1 MPRRSING
9 NDQLTEK
16 FFEQCREY
24 LAGKARLKT
33 AAGRL
38 GISVVKF
45 QDRIRLA
52 LESGYLVLKGLRANK
67 ASMDLRSAWMDKFDQ
82 NVEVC
87 IAEGSPDNET
97 FAHFAAENL
106 IWLLRTLLEQKK
118 TITIGIVSGSCTG
131 ETIKQL
137 VESRLWDE
145 LVSDANIRSTSVHV
159 LALNVTPVDGWDLE
173 GNANIA
179 VLRLAM
185 FLREKLPECACTPYG
200 LTSALII
207 PENQRKAADITNKKL
222 IEMADPALMSSKGG
236 MSSLDLVITGVGT
249 ASSSVFQ
256 KVIKAAKIQEPK
268 GMVGDVAFWP
278 VDEAGNALELTR
290 KGSKGK
296 QETCLIYSAIRLDT
310 LKKLVKKKAKVVV
323 IARNMRR
330 DADVD
335 KTKAILA
342 AVRGGYVNFLV
353 TDRATADKL

>member
-33 AAGRL
+33 VAGRL
-38 GISVVKF
+38 GISVVQF
-45 QDRIRLA
+45 QDRIRVA
-52 LESGYLVLKGLRANK
+52 LESGYLVLRGVLAGK
-67 ASMDLRSAWMDKFDQ
+67 ASMDLRSDWMDKYDE
-82 NVEVC
+82 NVETF
-87 IAEGSPDNET
+87 IAEGCPDNET

-106 IWLLRTLLEQKK
+106 IWLLRILLEQKK
-118 TITIGIVSGSCTG
+118 TITIGIVSGSSTG

-137 VESRLWDE
+137 VDSRLWDE
-145 LVSDANIRSTSVHV
+145 LVSDANIIAGRINII
-159 LALNVTPVDGWDLE
+159 ALNVTPVDGWELE

-185 FLREKLPECACTPYG
+185 FLREKLPNCDCTPYG

-207 PENQRKAADITNKKL
+207 PENQRKAADVTNKKL
-222 IEMADPALMSSKGG
+222 IEMADPSLISSGG
-236 MSSLDLVITGVGT
+236 AVSSLDLVITGVGT
-249 ASSSVFQ
+249 PSNSVFQ
-256 KVIKAAKIQEPK
+256 EVMKAANIQEPE

-278 VDEAGNALELTR
+278 VDEAGNALTLTR
-290 KGSKGK
+290 KGPKGK
-296 QETCLIYSAIRLDT
+296 KETCLIYSAIRLDT

-323 IARNMRR
+323 IARNKRR
-330 DADVD
+330 DAGVD

-342 AVRGGYVNFLV
+342 AVRGGYVNVLV